1 MFDTHAH
8 LDDPKFDMDR
18 ESVISSFL
26 DTGGSILIN
35 ASSDIKSSV
44 ASISLAE
51 KYSFIYAA
59 VGVHPHETEKMTE
72 KDIDTVAELYS
83 NKKCVAIGE
92 IGLDFHYDF
101 SDRDVQRLWFNK
113 QLDLAKQLD
122 APVIIHDRDAHMEC
136 LDAVKNVG
144 VKGVFHC
151 YSGSWEMAEELIKI
165 GFYISFTGALTF
177 KNARKAVEVVEK
189 APIDRIMIETD
200 CPYLA
205 PEPLRGTRNEP
216 KNVIWVARRIAEIKD
231 ETVES
236 ILEITEENGR
246 RLFGI

>member
-1 MFDTHAH
+1 
-8 LDDPKFDMDR
+8 
-18 ESVISSFL
+18 
-26 DTGGSILIN
+26 
-35 ASSDIKSSV
+35 
-44 ASISLAE
+44 
-51 KYSFIYAA
+51 
-59 VGVHPHETEKMTE
+59 
-72 KDIDTVAELYS
+72 
-83 NKKCVAIGE
+83 
-92 IGLDFHYDF
+92 
-101 SDRDVQRLWFNK
+101 
-113 QLDLAKQLD
+113 
-122 APVIIHDRDAHMEC
+122 
-136 LDAVKNVG
+136 
-144 VKGVFHC
+144 
-151 YSGSWEMAEELIKI
+151 MAEELIKI